1 MEAACLRLAE
11 TFNLLFAG
19 IDLKQTPEGEFFCFE
34 VNPCP
39 GFLYY
44 ERHTRQPIST
54 ALADLLHRPAQS
66 VRTPSRRHDVEFA
79 RGESVQPRRKT
90 NGRQTHQARQ
100 EALRIAKAD
109 RPEVRLKSDTPL
121 SRSHG
126 ARPRHS
132 SRASSVAQVR
142 ISGTARIGRR
152 TTSTAGIKW
161 KDAKE
166 GKETKEVKDKDKESK
181 EFKDGKEKREVK
193 EIKAEKLELDGGGVF
208 EPASQADPRIEQVIR
223 ALSGMSAKVDQ
234 LSDQVEGLKKR
245 KG

>member
-1 MEAACLRLAE
+1 MAA
-11 TFNLLFAG
+11 
-19 IDLKQTPEGEFFCFE
+19 KPSK
-34 VNPCP
+34 P
-39 GFLYY
+39 GKKPF
-44 ERHTRQPIST
+44 
-54 ALADLLHRPAQS
+54 
-66 VRTPSRRHDVEFA
+66 
-79 RGESVQPRRKT
+79 
-90 NGRQTHQARQ
+90 
-100 EALRIAKAD
+100 IAKAD

-121 SRSHG
+121 SSLTVRDLATLLG
-126 ARPRHS
+126 
-132 SRASSVAQVR
+132 QVG
-142 ISGTARIGRR
+142 GTRKDFWDGKDWQKDDFDG
-152 TTSTAGIKW
+152 GIKW

-234 LSDQVEGLKKR
+234 LADQVEGLKKG